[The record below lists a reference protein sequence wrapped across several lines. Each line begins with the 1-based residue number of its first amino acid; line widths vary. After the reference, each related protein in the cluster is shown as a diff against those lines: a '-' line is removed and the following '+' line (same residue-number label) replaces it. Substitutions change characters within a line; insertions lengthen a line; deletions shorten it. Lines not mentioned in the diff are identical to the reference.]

1 MNRASPWL
9 ATLLLLLTA
18 VPAAAQIYSW
28 KDKDGRIQFSD
39 IPPARGEIR
48 TLPEVR
54 PAPPAA
60 AEGAAGKPAPAR
72 ASSTEPARAASAES
86 ARAKPADSGRSATD
100 EAERQR
106 FCEQARIQLGALNS
120 GQRVSRLNAAGA
132 REFLDDKARAAEA
145 ERLQQQLDKHC
156 R

>member
-54 PAPPAA
+54 TAPPAA

-72 ASSTEPARAASAES
+72 AAAAES